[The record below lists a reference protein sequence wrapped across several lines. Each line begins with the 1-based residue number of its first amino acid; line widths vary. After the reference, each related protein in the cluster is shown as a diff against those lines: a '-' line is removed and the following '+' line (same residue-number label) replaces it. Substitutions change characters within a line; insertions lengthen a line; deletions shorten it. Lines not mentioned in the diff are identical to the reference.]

1 MPTIEELQVRGEKL
15 FTRLLKSHG
24 ERPHPARRRRRRA
37 LTAAAEPEA
46 ERDAAFCWFD
56 PEDAAAAS
64 ALAFRLAALAGSSE
78 DPEEGLGAA
87 LDHVDELIGQSDP
100 EEIRQAFSLF
110 VTHNR
115 EGRRLRKPRTVA
127 AAPELFNPA
136 RARNGGVQE
145 VSVGGASPGL
155 DYWREDPLANEH
167 HEHWHQVYP
176 FSGLPPRSWDEWVA
190 GTDTADMVAILE
202 AVAPQEDWADVV
214 AQSTPAQLGELF
226 AGGDAQGAFGELPRE
241 LYRKLFTLNDRQG
254 ELFFYMHVQMLAR
267 YDAEL
272 LSHDLARVE
281 PFDPSAWEDP
291 IAAGH
296 DPIELQGYGRR
307 EELESLAAD
316 SIAFLQSLHLEIE
329 EALDAGMLKGPD
341 GVSDVPID
349 RDNLGHAVEP
359 TVTQLHDLDEGAY
372 PGLHGAGHVFIA
384 RLATPLGV
392 MRSPVT
398 AIRDQV
404 FWQWHKY
411 IDNLNARWQDTRGPE
426 DFSDGPPVVVR
437 NGLAGEDDAWASP
450 DIILCRAIDLPDGAD
465 PASLGEPLF
474 GGESWDTDFS
484 SATAEANGVTLNTV
498 DELTTTLA
506 TGNFGGR
513 QIRYLTHEPFSY
525 FVRLENTDDD
535 AVGVTVRVFLAPAA
549 EAEDRRMWIEL
560 DKFVVDLPAEARV
573 VAYRPDTESSVI
585 KRPHDESPARVF
597 EPDGAA
603 GENSYCDCG
612 WPYTLLLPR
621 GKPDEGMPFRL
632 MVMCTSAKDDL
643 VDPPGECGSVS
654 YCGAVD
660 RYPDA
665 RDMGY
670 PFHRP
675 FGNTSTAVQD
685 TILALPNAAART
697 VTIRHA

>member
-1 MPTIEELQVRGEKL
+1 MPTIEELQVRGEEL
-15 FTRLLKSHG
+15 FTRLLKSHA
-24 ERPHPARRRRRRA
+24 ERPRSARRRHRRT

-46 ERDAAFCWFD
+46 ERDTTFCWFD

-64 ALAFRLAALAGSSE
+64 AMAFRLAALAGSN
-78 DPEEGLGAA
+78 DDREEGLRAA
-87 LDHVDELIGQSDP
+87 LDHVEELIGQSDP

-110 VTHNR
+110 VTHNN

-136 RARNGGVQE
+136 RAGSGGVLE

-190 GTDTADMVAILE
+190 DTETADMVAILE

-214 AQSTPAQLGELF
+214 PQSTPAQLGELF
-226 AGGDAQGAFGELPRE
+226 AGGVAGRAFDELPPE

-281 PFDPSAWEDP
+281 PLDPSAWDEP

-296 DPIELQGYGRR
+296 DPLDLQGYGRR
-307 EELESLAAD
+307 EERESLAAD

-329 EALDAGMLKGPD
+329 EALEAGTLRGPD
-341 GVSDVPID
+341 GGDVPID

-359 TVTQLHDLDEGAY
+359 TVGQLRDLDEGAY
-372 PGLHGAGHVFIA
+372 RGLHGIGHVFIA
-384 RLATPLGV
+384 QLSTPGGV

-411 IDNLNARWQDTRGPE
+411 IDNLNARWQDARGPE

-465 PASLGEPLF
+465 PASLGEQLF
-474 GGESWDTDFS
+474 GGDSWDMDFS
-484 SATAEANGVTLNTV
+484 SGTAEANGVTLPTV

-506 TGNFGGR
+506 SGNFGGR

-560 DKFVVDLPAEARV
+560 DKFVVDLPARARV

-585 KRPHDESPARVF
+585 KRPHDESPAHVF
-597 EPDGAA
+597 CAGRDGRR
-603 GENSYCDCG
+603 E
-612 WPYTLLLPR
+612 LLLRLRLAVHAPASARQAGR
-621 GKPDEGMPFRL
+621 GNAVPVDGHVHL
-632 MVMCTSAKDDL
+632 CQDDL
-643 VDPPGECGSVS
+643 VDAPGECGSVS

-675 FGNTSTAVQD
+675 FGSTPTAVQD

-697 VTIRHA
+697 VTIHHA